1 MCTGVGWPSQVLV
14 RSSSSDHYSTSTT
27 YKLLNSAGKTAA
39 GNVMVIIDYE
49 YQSPVIVAE

>member
-1 MCTGVGWPSQVLV
+1 MCTGVGWPSQVL
-14 RSSSSDHYSTSTT
+14 HYNSGVHQVITTT